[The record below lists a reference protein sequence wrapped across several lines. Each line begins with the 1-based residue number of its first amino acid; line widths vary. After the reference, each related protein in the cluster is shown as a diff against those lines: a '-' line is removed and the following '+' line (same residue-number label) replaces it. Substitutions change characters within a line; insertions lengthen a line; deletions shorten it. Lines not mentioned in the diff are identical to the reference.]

1 MKPGDVIADR
11 FTIERLAGSGG
22 MGAVYLAVDRVTGG
36 PAAVKV
42 LWGHVLDQ
50 PEQAERFG
58 REAEVLQE
66 LRHPGVV
73 GYIAHGAS
81 PGGEPWLAIEW
92 IEGESLAARLRRKG
106 LTVGE
111 SIALARQV
119 AEALS
124 AAHRRGIVHRDLKP
138 SNLYLDG
145 AALDRVKVLDFGI
158 AKVAG
163 GTPLTMTGVVV
174 GTPFYMSPEQARG
187 EREIDARADVFALGC
202 VLFHCLTGKAPFAS
216 DDVHAALLKVVLD
229 DAPRLSEVCE
239 GIPEA
244 IDDLVARMLAK
255 SPRDRPSDAA
265 ALAGELAAIEASGV
279 IIAGSEAPLSVRRAS
294 LTGRELR
301 VVCAVMVRVD
311 TAAIDTGDYDAGLVA
326 PTQPMTLPS
335 TLPMAERR
343 ALLDRD
349 RELDVDLDAPETPPS
364 SSRPADLRGALREAA
379 LRFQGRLEALPDGTL
394 LAVIGGSTAATDQAS
409 RAARC
414 ALCFR
419 EMLPDAPMALIAG
432 RGMPSARLP
441 PAELLEHGRELL
453 DIAAASPPPRAIRLA
468 DIAAGLLANRFD
480 VGGDPSGLVLRGERD
495 AREAA
500 RTLLGKPTPFV
511 GRDHELGI
519 LEAVLDEALTEP
531 SARAVLVTAA
541 AGVGKS
547 RLYHELFRRLEER
560 RGRGTAPLQV
570 WSAQGD
576 PMSAGSS
583 FGMIAQMLRREAGL
597 RQGELREIR
606 RQKLR
611 ARVARSVSPNDVVRV
626 SQFLGELI
634 GAPFSDKE
642 SVELRA
648 ARADPMLMGDQMRR
662 AWEDLLVAECAA
674 HPLVIVLEDLHW
686 GDLPSVKL
694 LDAALRTLE
703 GRPLVVL
710 AFARP
715 EVHDLFP
722 RMWAE
727 RGVQEIHLR
736 ELNKRASEKLVRDVL
751 GARVSDAS
759 VARIIERAAG
769 NAFYLE
775 ELIRAAEGGESENLP
790 ETVLA
795 MVQARLEALHPDHR
809 RVLRAASVFGQVF
822 WRDALL
828 PLLGDDEA
836 RGLGE
841 RLRDLVDRE
850 LLIRRGDGRFPGQ
863 EEYVFRHSLVRDT
876 AYAMLTEGDR
886 KLGHRLGAE
895 WLERAGERDATVLA
909 EHFERA
915 GEPERAV
922 DRYRRAAEQA
932 LEGNDFAA
940 AIARAERGAA
950 YASGEVL
957 GALRLLQAEAHK
969 WRGSAAEAEQAAV
982 EAMSRFALGSPL
994 WYVAAAETGS
1004 MRLRLGRHAELAE
1017 LAREVQSYGLLGPSS
1032 AADPVSSS
1040 PRSSHGNLSSLPPG
1054 PTMGAAVSAVARLAG
1069 SLLHDGQHALAE
1081 ALIEEINRVAGPLAE
1096 RDYGVAARLYAL
1108 HASRALC
1115 YGDPAAALQFT
1126 ELSIPSFAFT
1136 GDRRNACLGRVN
1148 AAHAMLQL
1156 GDPRQAEVALRSALA
1171 DAERMGLHNVS
1182 ALARQNLGPALVRQ
1196 GKIAAALAIEQEA
1209 VETFAAQENRRQEG
1223 RARAYLA
1230 EILARSGDLES
1241 AEREA
1246 RAAAQRVATIPPL
1259 RAFALAVLSQIL
1271 LARGSAREALD
1282 AAREGLDLLLATG
1295 GMEEG
1300 ESLLRLVYA
1309 ESLAAVGHEA
1319 AAVDAIDVAHQ
1330 RMIARAARIA
1340 DPGWRAS
1347 FCERVPSNA
1356 RTLGLMKS
1364 KTQPP
1369 GESGEE

>member
-1 MKPGDVIADR
+1 MKSGDVIGDR

-22 MGAVYLAVDRVTGG
+22 MGAVYLSTDRVTGG

-50 PEQAERFG
+50 PEQAERFE

-92 IEGESLAARLRRKG
+92 IEGESLAQRLRRKG
-106 LTVGE
+106 LTVRE
-111 SIALARQV
+111 SVGLARQV

-202 VLFHCLTGKAPFAS
+202 VLFHCLTGKAPFAG
-216 DDVHAALLKVVLD
+216 DEVHAALLKVVLD

-244 IDDLVARMLAK
+244 LDDLVARMLAK

-279 IIAGSEAPLSVRRAS
+279 IAAGSEAPLSVRRAS

-301 VVCAVMVRVD
+301 VVCAVLVRVD
-311 TAAIDTGDYDAGLVA
+311 TSMIDTGAYQDALA
-326 PTQPMTLPS
+326 ATTQPMTLPS
-335 TLPMAERR
+335 TLPMIDRR
-343 ALLDRD
+343 VMIDP
-349 RELDVDLDAPETPPS
+349 DAPDTPAV
-364 SSRPADLRGALREAA
+364 SSRPDDRVSALREIA
-379 LRFQGRLEALPDGTL
+379 LRYQGRLEMLPDGTRI
-394 LAVIGGSTAATDQAS
+394 AVLGGSTAATDQAS

-414 ALCFR
+414 AIAFR
-419 EMLPDAPMALIAG
+419 EVLPDAPMALVAG

-441 PAELLEHGRELL
+441 PADLIEQGRALL
-453 DIAAASPPPRAIRLA
+453 DVSEAAPLPRAIRLA
-468 DIAAGLLANRFD
+468 DVAAGLLANRFD
-480 VGGDPSGLVLRGERD
+480 VGGDASGLVLRGERD

-500 RTLLGKPTPFV
+500 RTLLGKPSPFV

-519 LEAVLDEALTEP
+519 LEAALDEALTEP
-531 SARAVLVTAA
+531 SARAVLVTAV

-547 RLYHELFRRLEER
+547 RLYHELFRRIEER
-560 RGRGTAPLQV
+560 RSRSAAPLQV

-576 PMSAGSS
+576 PMSAGSP
-583 FGMIAQMLRREAGL
+583 FGMIAQMLRRESGL
-597 RQGELREIR
+597 HQGEAREIR

-611 ARVARSVSPNDVVRV
+611 ARVARQVPPNEVVRV
-626 SQFLGELI
+626 AQFLGELI

-662 AWEDLLVAECAA
+662 AWEDFLVAECAA
-674 HPLVIVLEDLHW
+674 HPLVLVLEDLHW

-694 LDAALRTLE
+694 IDAALRALE
-703 GRPLVVL
+703 GRPLLVL

-727 RGVQEIHLR
+727 RGAQEIHLR
-736 ELNKRASEKLVRDVL
+736 ELNKRASERLVRDVL
-751 GARVSDAS
+751 GARVSDES
-759 VARIIERAAG
+759 VARIVERAAG

-809 RVLRAASVFGQVF
+809 RALRAASVFGQVF

-828 PLLGDDEA
+828 PLLGDDET
-836 RGLGE
+836 RGLTD

-863 EEYVFRHSLVRDT
+863 DEYAFRHSLVRDT

-895 WLERAGERDATVLA
+895 WLERAGEREATVLA

-922 DRYRRAAEQA
+922 ERYRRAAEQA

-940 AIARAERGAA
+940 AVLRAERGAA
-950 YASGEVL
+950 YASGEML
-957 GALRLLQAEAHK
+957 GSLRLLQAEAHK

-982 EAMSRFALGSPL
+982 EAMNRFALGSPL

-1004 MRLRLGRHAELAE
+1004 MRLRLGRHRELAE
-1017 LAREVQSYGLLGPSS
+1017 LAREVQSYGLLG
-1032 AADPVSSS
+1032 AEAPVSVASS
-1040 PRSSHGNLSSLPPG
+1040 RRSSHASFSSLPPG

-1081 ALIEEINRVAGPLAE
+1081 ALIDEINRVAGPVAE
-1096 RDYGVAARLYAL
+1096 HDYGVAARLYAL

-1115 YGDPAAALQFT
+1115 YGDPAASLQFT

-1182 ALARQNLGPALVRQ
+1182 ALARQNLGPALGRQ
-1196 GKIAAALAIEQEA
+1196 GKIPAALAIEQEA
-1209 VETFAAQENRRQEG
+1209 VDTFASQENRRQEG

-1230 EILARSGDLES
+1230 AILAQSGELEA
-1241 AEREA
+1241 AEAEA
-1246 RAAAQRVATIPPL
+1246 RTAAQRVATIPPL

-1271 LARGSAREALD
+1271 LARVRNDAALE
-1282 AAREGLDLLLATG
+1282 AAREGLDLLLSTG

-1309 ESLAAVGHEA
+1309 QSLAAVGHEA

-1330 RMIARAARIA
+1330 RLAARAARIS
-1340 DPGWRAS
+1340 DPGWRKS
-1347 FCERVPSNA
+1347 FCERVPENA
-1356 RTLGLMKS
+1356 RTLGLVKS
-1364 KTQPP
+1364 KTIPP
-1369 GESGEE
+1369 EDE

>member
-106 LTVGE
+106 LTVSE
-111 SIALARQV
+111 SVALARQV

-229 DAPRLSEVCE
+229 DAPRLSEICE
-239 GIPEA
+239 NIPDA
-244 IDDLVARMLAK
+244 LDDLVARMLAK

-279 IIAGSEAPLSVRRAS
+279 IVAGNEAPLSVRRAS

-301 VVCAVMVRVD
+301 VVCAVMIRVD
-311 TAAIDTGDYDAGLVA
+311 TAAVDTGDFEAGLAA

-335 TLPMAERR
+335 TLPMLERR
-343 ALLDRD
+343 ARLGRD
-349 RELDVDLDAPETPPS
+349 SDPDVPETPPA
-364 SSRPADLRGALREAA
+364 SSRPDDLRAALREAA

-394 LAVIGGSTAATDQAS
+394 LAVIGGGSAATDQAA

-414 ALCFR
+414 ALAFR
-419 EMLPDAPMALIAG
+419 EMLPDAPMALVAG

-441 PAELLEHGRELL
+441 PAEILEQGRDLL
-453 DIAAASPPPRAIRLA
+453 DLAAAGDPPHAIRLA
-468 DIAAGLLANRFD
+468 DIAAGLLASRFD
-480 VGGDPSGLVLRGERD
+480 VSGDASGLVLRGERD

-511 GRDHELGI
+511 GRDHELGV
-519 LEAVLDEALTEP
+519 LEAALEEALSEP
-531 SARAVLVTAA
+531 SARVVLVTAA

-547 RLYHELFRRLEER
+547 RLYHELFRRVEAMDLR
-560 RGRGTAPLQV
+560 AGAPIQV
-570 WSAQGD
+570 WAAQGD
-576 PMSAGSS
+576 PMSAGSP

-597 RQGELREIR
+597 RQGEPREIR

-611 ARVARSVSPNDVVRV
+611 ARVARSVPPNDVVRV
-626 SQFLGELI
+626 AQFLGELI

-674 HPLVIVLEDLHW
+674 HPLVLVLEDLHW

-694 LDAALRTLE
+694 LDAALRALD
-703 GRPLVVL
+703 GRPFLVL

-722 RMWAE
+722 RLWVE

-736 ELNKRASEKLVRDVL
+736 ELSRRASEKLVRDVL
-751 GARVSDAS
+751 GARVSDQS

-836 RGLGE
+836 RALGE

-886 KLGHRLGAE
+886 QLGHRLGAE
-895 WLERAGERDATVLA
+895 WLERVGERDATVLA

-932 LEGNDFAA
+932 LEGNDFVA

-969 WRGSAAEAEQAAV
+969 WQGSAAEAEQAAV
-982 EAMSRFALGSPL
+982 EAMSRFELGSPL

-1017 LAREVQSYGLLGPSS
+1017 LAREVQAYGLLGPSS
-1032 AADPVSSS
+1032 AADPVSSA
-1040 PRSSHGNLSSLPPG
+1040 PRSSHAHFSSLPPG

-1081 ALIEEINRVAGPLAE
+1081 ALIEEINRVAGPVAE

-1182 ALARQNLGPALVRQ
+1182 ALARQNLGPALGRQ
-1196 GKIAAALAIEQEA
+1196 GKVTAALAIEQEA
-1209 VETFAAQENRRQEG
+1209 VDTFASQENRRQEG

-1230 EILARSGDLES
+1230 EILAQSGDLES

-1246 RAAAQRVATIPPL
+1246 RTAAQRVATIPPL
-1259 RAFALAVLSQIL
+1259 RAFALAVLAQIL
-1271 LARGSAREALD
+1271 LARGRDAAALE
-1282 AAREGLDLLLATG
+1282 AAREGLDLLIATG

-1330 RMIARAARIA
+1330 RLQARAARIS
-1340 DPGWRAS
+1340 DPAWRAS
-1347 FCERVPSNA
+1347 FCERVASNA
-1356 RTLGLMKS
+1356 RTLGLMRS
-1364 KTQPP
+1364 KTRPPVGP
-1369 GESGEE
+1369 GEE

>member
-106 LTVGE
+106 LTVSE
-111 SIALARQV
+111 SVALARQV

-229 DAPRLSEVCE
+229 DAPRLSEICE
-239 GIPEA
+239 NIPDA
-244 IDDLVARMLAK
+244 LDDLVARMLAK

-279 IIAGSEAPLSVRRAS
+279 IVAGNEAPLSVRRAS

-301 VVCAVMVRVD
+301 VVCAVMIRVD
-311 TAAIDTGDYDAGLVA
+311 TAAVDTGDFEAGLAA

-335 TLPMAERR
+335 TLPMLERR
-343 ALLDRD
+343 ARLGRD
-349 RELDVDLDAPETPPS
+349 SDPDVPETPPA
-364 SSRPADLRGALREAA
+364 SSRPDDLRAALREAA

-394 LAVIGGSTAATDQAS
+394 LAVIGGGSAATDQAA

-414 ALCFR
+414 ALAFR
-419 EMLPDAPMALIAG
+419 EMLPDAPMALVAG

-441 PAELLEHGRELL
+441 PAEILEQGRDLL
-453 DIAAASPPPRAIRLA
+453 DLAAAGDPPHAIRLA
-468 DIAAGLLANRFD
+468 DIAAGLLASRFD
-480 VGGDPSGLVLRGERD
+480 VSGDASGLVLRGERD

-511 GRDHELGI
+511 GRDHELGV
-519 LEAVLDEALTEP
+519 LEAALEEALSEP
-531 SARAVLVTAA
+531 SARVVLVTAA

-547 RLYHELFRRLEER
+547 RLYHELFRRVEAMDLR
-560 RGRGTAPLQV
+560 AGAPIQV
-570 WSAQGD
+570 WAAQGD
-576 PMSAGSS
+576 PMSAGSP

-597 RQGELREIR
+597 RQGEPREIR

-611 ARVARSVSPNDVVRV
+611 ARVARSVPPNDVVRV
-626 SQFLGELI
+626 AQFLGELI

-674 HPLVIVLEDLHW
+674 HPLVLVLEDLHW

-694 LDAALRTLE
+694 LDAALRALD
-703 GRPLVVL
+703 GRPFLVL

-722 RMWAE
+722 RLWGE

-736 ELNKRASEKLVRDVL
+736 ELSKRASEKLVRDVL
-751 GARVSDAS
+751 GARVSDQS

-836 RGLGE
+836 RALGE

-886 KLGHRLGAE
+886 QLGHRLGAE
-895 WLERAGERDATVLA
+895 WLERVGERDATVLA

-932 LEGNDFAA
+932 LEGNDFVA

-969 WRGSAAEAEQAAV
+969 WQGSAAEAEQAAV
-982 EAMSRFALGSPL
+982 EAMSRFELGSPL

-1017 LAREVQSYGLLGPSS
+1017 LAREVQAYGLLGPSS
-1032 AADPVSSS
+1032 AADPVSSA
-1040 PRSSHGNLSSLPPG
+1040 PRSSHAHFSSLPPG

-1081 ALIEEINRVAGPLAE
+1081 ALIEEINRVAGPVAE

-1182 ALARQNLGPALVRQ
+1182 ALARQNLGPALGRQ
-1196 GKIAAALAIEQEA
+1196 GKVTAALAIEQEA
-1209 VETFAAQENRRQEG
+1209 VDTFASQENRRQEG

-1230 EILARSGDLES
+1230 EILAQSGDLES

-1246 RAAAQRVATIPPL
+1246 RTAAQRVATIPPL
-1259 RAFALAVLSQIL
+1259 RAFALAVLAQIL
-1271 LARGSAREALD
+1271 LARGRDAAALE
-1282 AAREGLDLLLATG
+1282 AAREGLDLLIATG

-1330 RMIARAARIA
+1330 RLQARAARIS
-1340 DPGWRAS
+1340 DPAWRAS
-1347 FCERVPSNA
+1347 FCERVASNA
-1356 RTLGLMKS
+1356 RTLGLMRS
-1364 KTQPP
+1364 KTRPPVGP
-1369 GESGEE
+1369 GEE

>member
-106 LTVGE
+106 LTVSE
-111 SIALARQV
+111 SVALARQV

-145 AALDRVKVLDFGI
+145 AAIDRVKVLDFGI

-239 GIPEA
+239 NIPDA
-244 IDDLVARMLAK
+244 LDDLVARMLAK

-265 ALAGELAAIEASGV
+265 ALAGELAAIETSGV
-279 IIAGSEAPLSVRRAS
+279 IVAGSEAPLSARRAS

-301 VVCAVMVRVD
+301 VVCAVLVRVD
-311 TAAIDTGDYDAGLVA
+311 GAGVDTGAVDTGDFEAGLTA

-335 TLPMAERR
+335 TMPMLERR
-343 ALLDRD
+343 ALLDP
-349 RELDVDLDAPETPPS
+349 DAPETPPS
-364 SSRPADLRGALREAA
+364 SPSPTDTRAALREAA
-379 LRFQGRLEALPDGTL
+379 LRFQARLEALPDGTL

-414 ALCFR
+414 ALAFR
-419 EMLPDAPMALIAG
+419 EMLPDAPMALVAG

-441 PAELLEHGRELL
+441 PAEILEEGRELL
-453 DIAAASPPPRAIRLA
+453 DLAAASAPPRAIRLA
-468 DIAAGLLANRFD
+468 DVAAGLLANRFD
-480 VGGDPSGLVLRGERD
+480 VGGDVSGLVLRGERD

-511 GRDHELGI
+511 GRDHELGV
-519 LEAVLDEALTEP
+519 LEAALDEALSEP
-531 SARAVLVTAA
+531 SARAVLVTAV

-547 RLYHELFRRLEER
+547 RLYHELFRRVEDR
-560 RGRGTAPLQV
+560 RSRTSTPVQIWA
-570 WSAQGD
+570 AQGD
-576 PMSAGSS
+576 PMSAGSP

-597 RQGELREIR
+597 RQGEPREIR

-611 ARVARSVSPNDVVRV
+611 ARVARSVPPNDVVRV
-626 SQFLGELI
+626 AQFLGELI

-674 HPLVIVLEDLHW
+674 HPLILVLEDLHW

-703 GRPLVVL
+703 GRPLLVL

-751 GARVSDAS
+751 GARVSDQS

-932 LEGNDFAA
+932 LEGNDFVA

-1017 LAREVQSYGLLGPSS
+1017 LAREVQSYGLLGPASS
-1032 AADPVSSS
+1032 ADPVSSS

-1081 ALIEEINRVAGPLAE
+1081 ALIEEINRVAGPVAE

-1115 YGDPAAALQFT
+1115 YGDPAASLQFT

-1182 ALARQNLGPALVRQ
+1182 ALARQNLGPALGRQ
-1196 GKIAAALAIEQEA
+1196 GKIAAALSIEQEA
-1209 VETFAAQENRRQEG
+1209 VETFATQENRRQEG

-1230 EILARSGDLES
+1230 EILAQSGDLEA

-1246 RAAAQRVATIPPL
+1246 HRAAQRVATIPPL

-1271 LARGSAREALD
+1271 LARGSDAAALD
-1282 AAREGLDLLLATG
+1282 AAREGLDLLIATG

-1330 RMIARAARIA
+1330 RLHARAARIS
-1340 DPGWRAS
+1340 DPAWRQS
-1347 FCERVPSNA
+1347 FSERVPSNA

-1364 KTQPP
+1364 KTRPP
-1369 GESGEE
+1369 GAPGEE

>member
-1 MKPGDVIADR
+1 MKRGDVIGDR

-22 MGAVYLAVDRVTGG
+22 MGAVYLSTDRVTGG

-50 PEQAERFG
+50 PEQAERFE

-92 IEGESLAARLRRKG
+92 IEGESLAQRLRRKG
-106 LTVGE
+106 LTVSE
-111 SIALARQV
+111 SVSLARQV

-145 AALDRVKVLDFGI
+145 ASIDHVRVLDFGI

-202 VLFHCLTGKAPFAS
+202 VLFHCLTGKAPFAG
-216 DDVHAALLKVVLD
+216 DEVHAALLKVVLD
-229 DAPRLSEVCE
+229 DAPRLSEVVD

-244 IDDLVARMLAK
+244 LDDLVGRMLAK

-265 ALAGELAAIEASGV
+265 MLSGELAAIEASGV
-279 IIAGSEAPLSVRRAS
+279 ITAGSEAPLSVRRAS

-301 VVCAVMVRVD
+301 VVCAVLVRVD
-311 TAAIDTGDYDAGLVA
+311 TSMIDTGVHQEALSA
-326 PTQPMTLPS
+326 PTQPMTLPA
-335 TLPMAERR
+335 TMPMIDRR
-343 ALLDRD
+343 PEIDPDGPDTPAVSSPPD
-349 RELDVDLDAPETPPS
+349 DLHK
-364 SSRPADLRGALREAA
+364 ALREAA
-379 LRFQGRLEALPDGTL
+379 QRFQGRLEMLPDGTRI
-394 LAVIGGSTAATDQAS
+394 AVLGGSTAATDQAS

-414 ALCFR
+414 ALAFR
-419 EMLPDAPMALIAG
+419 EMLPDAPMALVAG

-441 PAELLEHGRELL
+441 PAEIIEQGRALL
-453 DIAAASPPPRAIRLA
+453 DVSEASPPPRAIRLA
-468 DIAAGLLANRFD
+468 NIAAGLLANRFD
-480 VGGDPSGLVLRGERD
+480 VGGDASGLVLRGERD
-495 AREAA
+495 ARDAA

-547 RLYHELFRRLEER
+547 RLYHEFFRRVEERRLEER
-560 RGRGTAPLQV
+560 RSRSAAPLQV
-570 WSAQGD
+570 WAAQGD
-576 PMSAGSS
+576 PLSAGSP

-597 RQGELREIR
+597 RQGEAREIR
-606 RQKLR
+606 RQKLL
-611 ARVARSVSPNDVVRV
+611 ARVAQQVPPNDVLRV
-626 SQFLGELI
+626 AQFLGELI

-642 SVELRA
+642 GVELRA

-662 AWEDLLVAECAA
+662 AWEDFLVAECAA
-674 HPLVIVLEDLHW
+674 HPLILVLEDLHW

-703 GRPLVVL
+703 GRPFLVL

-722 RMWAE
+722 RMWAD
-727 RGVQEIHLR
+727 RGAQEIHLR
-736 ELNKRASEKLVRDVL
+736 ELNKRASERLVRDVL
-751 GARVSDAS
+751 GARVSNES
-759 VARIIERAAG
+759 VARIVERAAG

-809 RVLRAASVFGQVF
+809 RALRAASVFGQVF

-828 PLLGDDEA
+828 PLLGDDET
-836 RGLGE
+836 RGLTD

-863 EEYVFRHSLVRDT
+863 DEYAFRHSLVRDT
-876 AYAMLTEGDR
+876 AYAMLTEADR

-895 WLERAGERDATVLA
+895 WLERAGEREATVLA

-922 DRYRRAAEQA
+922 ERYRRAAEQA

-940 AIARAERGAA
+940 AVARAERGAA
-950 YASGEVL
+950 YASGEML

-969 WRGSAAEAEQAAV
+969 WRGSASEAEQAAV
-982 EAMSRFALGSPL
+982 EAMNRFALGSPL

-1004 MRLRLGRHAELAE
+1004 MRLRLGRHRELAE
-1017 LAREVQSYGLLGPSS
+1017 LAREVQSQGLVGFVE
-1032 AADPVSSS
+1032 PVSVAA
-1040 PRSSHGNLSSLPPG
+1040 PRSSHANFSSLPPG

-1081 ALIEEINRVAGPLAE
+1081 ALIDEINRVVGPVAE
-1096 RDYGVAARLYAL
+1096 HDYGVAARLYAL

-1115 YGDPAAALQFT
+1115 YGDPAASLQST

-1182 ALARQNLGPALVRQ
+1182 ALARQNLGPALGRQ
-1196 GKIAAALAIEQEA
+1196 GKIPAALAIEQEA
-1209 VETFAAQENRRQEG
+1209 VDTFAAQENRRQEG

-1230 EILARSGDLES
+1230 EILARSGELEA
-1241 AEREA
+1241 AEAEA
-1246 RAAAQRVATIPPL
+1246 RTSAQRVATIPPL
-1259 RAFALAVLSQIL
+1259 RAFSLAVLSQIL
-1271 LARGSAREALD
+1271 LARGRNDAALD
-1282 AAREGLDLLLATG
+1282 AAREGLDLLLSTG

-1330 RMIARAARIA
+1330 RLAARAARIS
-1340 DPGWRAS
+1340 DPGWRKS
-1347 FCERVPSNA
+1347 FCERVPENA
-1356 RTLGLMKS
+1356 RTLGLMKL
-1364 KTQPP
+1364 KTRPP
-1369 GESGEE
+1369 EDD

>member
-81 PGGEPWLAIEW
+81 PNGEPWLAIEW
-92 IEGESLAARLRRKG
+92 IEGESLSQRLRRKG
-106 LTVGE
+106 LTVSE
-111 SIALARQV
+111 SVALARQV

-145 AALDRVKVLDFGI
+145 AAVDRVKVLDFGI

-187 EREIDARADVFALGC
+187 ERDIDARADVFALGC

-216 DDVHAALLKVVLD
+216 DDVHAALLKVVLE
-229 DAPRLSEVCE
+229 DAPRLSEVCDN
-239 GIPEA
+239 IPEA
-244 IDDLVARMLAK
+244 LDDLVARMLAK
-255 SPRDRPSDAA
+255 SPRDRPNDAA
-265 ALAGELAAIEASGV
+265 ALAGELAAIEARGV
-279 IIAGSEAPLSVRRAS
+279 IVAGNEAPRSVRRAS

-301 VVCAVMVRVD
+301 VVCAVLVRVD
-311 TAAIDTGDYDAGLVA
+311 TGAISTGDFEAGLTA

-335 TLPMAERR
+335 TMPMLERR
-343 ALLDRD
+343 ALPSP
-349 RELDVDLDAPETPPS
+349 DAPETPPLPAE
-364 SSRPADLRGALREAA
+364 PADLRGAMREAA

-394 LAVIGGSTAATDQAS
+394 LAVVGGSTAATDHAA

-414 ALCFR
+414 ALAFR
-419 EMLPDAPMALIAG
+419 EMLPDAPMAVVAG

-441 PAELLEHGRELL
+441 PAEILEQGRALL
-453 DIAAASPPPRAIRLA
+453 DLAEASSPPRAIRLD
-468 DIAAGLLANRFD
+468 DIAAGLLASRFD
-480 VGGDPSGLVLRGERD
+480 VGGDASGLVLRGERD

-500 RTLLGKPTPFV
+500 RTLLGRPTPFV

-519 LEAVLDEALTEP
+519 LEAVLDEALSEP

-547 RLYHELFRRLEER
+547 RLYHELFRRVDDR
-560 RGRGTAPLQV
+560 RLTGAAALQV
-570 WSAQGD
+570 WAAQGD
-576 PMSAGSS
+576 PMSAGSP

-597 RQGELREIR
+597 RQGEPREIR

-611 ARVARSVSPNDVVRV
+611 ARVARSVPPNDVVRV
-626 SQFLGELI
+626 AQFLGELI
-634 GAPFSDKE
+634 GAPFSDKD

-662 AWEDLLVAECAA
+662 AWEDLLVAESAA
-674 HPLVIVLEDLHW
+674 HPLILVLEDLHW
-686 GDLPSVKL
+686 GDVPSVKL

-703 GRPLVVL
+703 GRPLLVL

-822 WRDALL
+822 WREALV
-828 PLLGDDEA
+828 PLLGAEETA
-836 RGLGE
+836 GLAE

-876 AYAMLTEGDR
+876 AYAMLTEGDQ

-895 WLERAGERDATVLA
+895 WLERVGERDATVLA

-932 LEGNDFAA
+932 LEGNDFVA

-969 WRGSAAEAEQAAV
+969 WRGSASEAEQAAV

-994 WYVAAAETGS
+994 WYVAAAETAS
-1004 MRLRLGRHAELAE
+1004 MRLRLGRHAELAA
-1017 LAREVQSYGLLGPSS
+1017 LAREVQLHGLLGPVSS
-1032 AADPVSSS
+1032 VDPVSSS
-1040 PRSSHGNLSSLPPG
+1040 PRSSHTNLSSLPPG

-1081 ALIEEINRVAGPLAE
+1081 ALIEEINRVAGPVAE

-1115 YGDPAAALQFT
+1115 YGDPAASLQFT

-1182 ALARQNLGPALVRQ
+1182 ALARQNLGPALGRQ
-1196 GKIAAALAIEQEA
+1196 GKLAAALAIEQEA
-1209 VETFAAQENRRQEG
+1209 VDTFASQENRRQEG

-1230 EILARSGDLES
+1230 EILAQTGDLES

-1246 RAAAQRVATIPPL
+1246 RTAVERVATIPPL
-1259 RAFALAVLSQIL
+1259 RAFTLAVLSQIL
-1271 LARGSAREALD
+1271 LARGRAQPALEAS
-1282 AAREGLDLLLATG
+1282 REGLDLLLATG

-1330 RMIARAARIA
+1330 RMSARAARIS
-1340 DPGWRAS
+1340 DPAWRQS
-1347 FCERVPSNA
+1347 FCERVASNA

-1364 KTQPP
+1364 KTRPP
-1369 GESGEE
+1369 GEE

>member
-106 LTVGE
+106 LTVSE
-111 SIALARQV
+111 SVALARQV

-229 DAPRLSEVCE
+229 DAPRLSEICE
-239 GIPEA
+239 NIPDA
-244 IDDLVARMLAK
+244 LDDLVARMLAK

-279 IIAGSEAPLSVRRAS
+279 IVAGNEAPLSVRRAS

-301 VVCAVMVRVD
+301 VVCAVMIRVD
-311 TAAIDTGDYDAGLVA
+311 TAAVDTGDFEAGLAA

-335 TLPMAERR
+335 TLPMLERR
-343 ALLDRD
+343 ARLGRD
-349 RELDVDLDAPETPPS
+349 SDPDAPETPPAS
-364 SSRPADLRGALREAA
+364 SHPDDLRAALREAA
-379 LRFQGRLEALPDGTL
+379 LHFQGRLEALPDGTL
-394 LAVIGGSTAATDQAS
+394 LAVIGGGSAATDQAA

-414 ALCFR
+414 ALAFR
-419 EMLPDAPMALIAG
+419 EMLPDAPMALVAG

-441 PAELLEHGRELL
+441 PAEILEQGRDLL
-453 DIAAASPPPRAIRLA
+453 DLAAAGDPPHAIRLA

-480 VGGDPSGLVLRGERD
+480 VSGDASGLVLRGERD

-511 GRDHELGI
+511 GRDHELGV
-519 LEAVLDEALTEP
+519 LEAALEEALSEP

-547 RLYHELFRRLEER
+547 RLYHELFRRVEAMDLR
-560 RGRGTAPLQV
+560 AGAPIQV
-570 WSAQGD
+570 WAAQGD
-576 PMSAGSS
+576 PMSAGSP

-597 RQGELREIR
+597 RQGEPREIR

-611 ARVARSVSPNDVVRV
+611 ARVARSVPPNDVVRV
-626 SQFLGELI
+626 AQFLGELI

-674 HPLVIVLEDLHW
+674 HPLVLVLEDLHW

-694 LDAALRTLE
+694 LDAALRALD
-703 GRPLVVL
+703 GRPFLVL

-722 RMWAE
+722 RLWVE

-736 ELNKRASEKLVRDVL
+736 ELSRRASEKLVRDVL
-751 GARVSDAS
+751 GARVSDQS

-836 RGLGE
+836 RALGE

-886 KLGHRLGAE
+886 QLGHRLGAE
-895 WLERAGERDATVLA
+895 WLERVGERDATVLA

-932 LEGNDFAA
+932 LEGNDFVA

-969 WRGSAAEAEQAAV
+969 WQGSAAEAEQAAV
-982 EAMSRFALGSPL
+982 EAMSRFELGSPL

-1017 LAREVQSYGLLGPSS
+1017 LAREVQAYGLLGPSS
-1032 AADPVSSS
+1032 AADPVSSA
-1040 PRSSHGNLSSLPPG
+1040 PRSSHAHFSSLPPG

-1081 ALIEEINRVAGPLAE
+1081 ALIEEINRVAGPVAE

-1182 ALARQNLGPALVRQ
+1182 ALARQNLGPALGRQ
-1196 GKIAAALAIEQEA
+1196 GKVTAALAIEQEA
-1209 VETFAAQENRRQEG
+1209 VDTFASQENRRQEG

-1230 EILARSGDLES
+1230 EILAQSGDLES

-1246 RAAAQRVATIPPL
+1246 RTAAQRVATIPPL
-1259 RAFALAVLSQIL
+1259 RAFALAVLAQIL
-1271 LARGSAREALD
+1271 LARGRDAAALE
-1282 AAREGLDLLLATG
+1282 AAREGLDLLIATG

-1330 RMIARAARIA
+1330 RLQARAARIS
-1340 DPGWRAS
+1340 DPAWRAS
-1347 FCERVPSNA
+1347 FCERVASNA
-1356 RTLGLMKS
+1356 RTLGLMRS
-1364 KTQPP
+1364 KTRPPVGP
-1369 GESGEE
+1369 GEE

>member
-1 MKPGDVIADR
+1 MKAGDVIADR

-22 MGAVYLAVDRVTGG
+22 MGAVYRAVDNLTGG

-66 LRHPGVV
+66 LHHPGVV

-81 PGGEPWLAIEW
+81 PNGEPWLAIEW
-92 IEGESLAARLRRKG
+92 IEGESLAQRLRRKG
-106 LTVGE
+106 LTVAE
-111 SIALARQV
+111 SVALARQV

-124 AAHRRGIVHRDLKP
+124 VAHRRGIVHRDLKP

-145 AALDRVKVLDFGI
+145 AAIDRVKVLDFGI

-174 GTPFYMSPEQARG
+174 GTPFYMAPEQARG

-202 VLFHCLTGKAPFAS
+202 VLFHCLTGKAPFAG

-229 DAPRLSEVCE
+229 DAPRLDEVRD
-239 GIPEA
+239 GIPA
-244 IDDLVARMLAK
+244 SLSALVARMLAK

-279 IIAGSEAPLSVRRAS
+279 IVPSNEGPPSERRAS
-294 LTGRELR
+294 ITGRELR
-301 VVCAVMVRVD
+301 VVCAVFLRLD
-311 TAAIDTGDYDAGLVA
+311 TASIETGAYEAALAA
-326 PTQPMTLPS
+326 PTQPMTLP
-335 TLPMAERR
+335 TTMAMPSRR
-343 ALLDRD
+343 APSDPD
-349 RELDVDLDAPETPPS
+349 GPDTPAPPS
-364 SSRPADLRGALREAA
+364 HPDDMKAALRETA
-379 LRFQGRLEALPDGTL
+379 LRFQGRLEGLPDGTL
-394 LAVIGGSTAATDQAS
+394 LAVLGGASAATDQSA

-414 ALCFR
+414 ALAFR
-419 EMLPDAPMALIAG
+419 EMVPDAPMALVAG

-441 PAELLEHGRELL
+441 PAELIELGRSLL
-453 DIAAASPPPRAIRLA
+453 DVAAASPTPHVIRLA
-468 DIAAGLLANRFD
+468 DIAAGLLGGRFD
-480 VGGDPSGLVLRGERD
+480 VGGDEAGLVLRGERD

-511 GRDHELGI
+511 GRDHELGV
-519 LEAVLDEALTEP
+519 LEAALDEVLSEP

-547 RLYHELFRRLEER
+547 RLYHELFRRIEER
-560 RGRGTAPLQV
+560 RLQGAAPIQI
-570 WSAQGD
+570 WAAQGD
-576 PMSAGSS
+576 PLSAGSP

-597 RQGELREIR
+597 RQGEPRETR
-606 RQKLR
+606 RQKLC
-611 ARVARSVSPNDVVRV
+611 ARVARSVPANEVVRV
-626 SQFLGELI
+626 AQFLGELI
-634 GAPFSDKE
+634 GAPFSDKGN
-642 SVELRA
+642 VELRA

-662 AWEDLLVAECAA
+662 AWEDFLVAECAV
-674 HPLVIVLEDLHW
+674 HPLLLVLEDLHW

-694 LDAALRTLE
+694 VDAALRTLE
-703 GRPLVVL
+703 GRPLFVL

-727 RGVQEIHLR
+727 RGAQEVRLR

-751 GARVSDAS
+751 GARVNDDS
-759 VARIIERAAG
+759 VARIVERAAG

-775 ELIRAAEGGESENLP
+775 ELIRAAEGGESQNLP

-795 MVQARLEALHPDHR
+795 MVQARLEALHPDQR

-822 WRDALL
+822 WRDALV
-828 PLLGDDEA
+828 PLLGEDEG

-841 RLRDLVDRE
+841 KLRDLVDRE

-863 EEYVFRHSLVRDT
+863 EEYAFRHSLVRDT
-876 AYAMLTEGDR
+876 AYAMLTAGDQ

-895 WLERAGERDATVLA
+895 WLERAGEREATVLA

-922 DRYRRAAEQA
+922 ASYRRAAEQA

-950 YASGEVL
+950 YASGEML

-982 EAMSRFALGSPL
+982 EAMNRFALGSPL

-1004 MRLRLGRHAELAE
+1004 MRLRLGRHAELAA
-1017 LAREVQSYGLLGPSS
+1017 LAREVQSQGLVGMTPPVS
-1032 AADPVSSS
+1032 AA
-1040 PRSSHGNLSSLPPG
+1040 PRSSHAGVSSLPPG

-1081 ALIEEINRVAGPLAE
+1081 ALIAEINRVAGPVADH
-1096 RDYGVAARLYAL
+1096 DYGVAARLYAL

-1156 GDPRQAEVALRSALA
+1156 GDPRQAEIALRSALA

-1182 ALARQNLGPALVRQ
+1182 ALARQNLGPALGRQ
-1196 GKIAAALAIEQEA
+1196 GKAAAALSIEQEA
-1209 VETFAAQENRRQEG
+1209 VDTFAAQENRRQEG

-1230 EILARSGDLES
+1230 EILAQRGDLDG

-1259 RAFALAVLSQIL
+1259 RAFALAVLAQVL
-1271 LARGSAREALD
+1271 LARDSAEAALA

-1319 AAVDAIDVAHQ
+1319 AAIDAIDVAHQ
-1330 RMIARAARIA
+1330 RLLARAARIT
-1340 DPGWRAS
+1340 DPGWRKS

-1356 RTLGLMKS
+1356 RTLGLMQ
-1364 KTQPP
+1364 KTRPP
-1369 GESGEE
+1369 IEA

>member
-92 IEGESLAARLRRKG
+92 IEGESLSQRLRRKG
-106 LTVGE
+106 LTVSE
-111 SIALARQV
+111 SVALARQV

-145 AALDRVKVLDFGI
+145 AAVDRVKVLDFGI

-187 EREIDARADVFALGC
+187 ERDIDARADVFALGC

-229 DAPRLSEVCE
+229 DAPRLSEVCDN
-239 GIPEA
+239 IPDA
-244 IDDLVARMLAK
+244 LDDLVARMLAK

-279 IIAGSEAPLSVRRAS
+279 IVAGNEAPLSVRRAS

-301 VVCAVMVRVD
+301 VVCAVLVRVD
-311 TAAIDTGDYDAGLVA
+311 TGAISTGDFEAGLLA

-335 TLPMAERR
+335 TLPMHERR
-343 ALLDRD
+343 ALLSP
-349 RELDVDLDAPETPPS
+349 DAPETPPTS
-364 SSRPADLRGALREAA
+364 SQPTDLRGALRDAA
-379 LRFQGRLEALPDGTL
+379 LRFQGRLETLPDGTL
-394 LAVIGGSTAATDQAS
+394 LAVVGGSTAATDHAA

-414 ALCFR
+414 ALAFR
-419 EMLPDAPMALIAG
+419 EMLPDAPMAVVAG

-441 PAELLEHGRELL
+441 PAEILEQGRALL
-453 DIAAASPPPRAIRLA
+453 DIDLAEASSRPRAIRLD

-480 VGGDPSGLVLRGERD
+480 VGGDASGLVLRGERD

-519 LEAVLDEALTEP
+519 LEAALDEALTEP

-547 RLYHELFRRLEER
+547 RLYHELFRRVDDR
-560 RGRGTAPLQV
+560 RLTGAAALQV
-570 WSAQGD
+570 WAAQGD
-576 PMSAGSS
+576 PMSAGSP

-597 RQGELREIR
+597 RQGEPREIR

-611 ARVARSVSPNDVVRV
+611 ARVSRSVPPNDVVRV

-662 AWEDLLVAECAA
+662 AWEDLLVAESAA
-674 HPLVIVLEDLHW
+674 HPLILVLEDLHW

-703 GRPLVVL
+703 GRPLLVL

-809 RVLRAASVFGQVF
+809 RILRAASVFGQVF
-822 WRDALL
+822 WRDALV

-836 RGLGE
+836 AGLGE

-876 AYAMLTEGDR
+876 AYAMLTEGDQ

-895 WLERAGERDATVLA
+895 WLERVGERDATVLA

-932 LEGNDFAA
+932 LEGNDFVA

-1017 LAREVQSYGLLGPSS
+1017 LAREVQSHGLLGPVSS
-1032 AADPVSSS
+1032 VDPVSSS
-1040 PRSSHGNLSSLPPG
+1040 PRSSHTNLSSLPPG

-1081 ALIEEINRVAGPLAE
+1081 ALIEEINRVAGPVAE
-1096 RDYGVAARLYAL
+1096 RDYGVTARLYAL

-1115 YGDPAAALQFT
+1115 YGDPAASLQFT

-1182 ALARQNLGPALVRQ
+1182 ALARQNLGPALGRQ
-1196 GKIAAALAIEQEA
+1196 GKLAAALAIEQEA
-1209 VETFAAQENRRQEG
+1209 VDTFASQENRRQEG

-1230 EILARSGDLES
+1230 EILAQSGDLES

-1246 RAAAQRVATIPPL
+1246 RTAAQRVATIPPL
-1259 RAFALAVLSQIL
+1259 RAFALAVLGQIL
-1271 LARGSAREALD
+1271 LARGRGPAALEAS
-1282 AAREGLDLLLATG
+1282 REGLDLLLATG

-1330 RMIARAARIA
+1330 RMSARAARIS
-1340 DPGWRAS
+1340 DPAWRAS
-1347 FCERVPSNA
+1347 FCERVASNA

-1364 KTQPP
+1364 KTRPP
-1369 GESGEE
+1369 VEE

>member
-1 MKPGDVIADR
+1 
-11 FTIERLAGSGG
+11 
-22 MGAVYLAVDRVTGG
+22 
-36 PAAVKV
+36 
-42 LWGHVLDQ
+42 
-50 PEQAERFG
+50 
-58 REAEVLQE
+58 
-66 LRHPGVV
+66 
-73 GYIAHGAS
+73 
-81 PGGEPWLAIEW
+81 
-92 IEGESLAARLRRKG
+92 
-106 LTVGE
+106 
-111 SIALARQV
+111 
-119 AEALS
+119 
-124 AAHRRGIVHRDLKP
+124 
-138 SNLYLDG
+138 
-145 AALDRVKVLDFGI
+145 
-158 AKVAG
+158 
-163 GTPLTMTGVVV
+163 
-174 GTPFYMSPEQARG
+174 
-187 EREIDARADVFALGC
+187 
-202 VLFHCLTGKAPFAS
+202 
-216 DDVHAALLKVVLD
+216 
-229 DAPRLSEVCE
+229 
-239 GIPEA
+239 
-244 IDDLVARMLAK
+244 
-255 SPRDRPSDAA
+255 
-265 ALAGELAAIEASGV
+265 
-279 IIAGSEAPLSVRRAS
+279 
-294 LTGRELR
+294 
-301 VVCAVMVRVD
+301 
-311 TAAIDTGDYDAGLVA
+311 
-326 PTQPMTLPS
+326 
-335 TLPMAERR
+335 
-343 ALLDRD
+343 
-349 RELDVDLDAPETPPS
+349 
-364 SSRPADLRGALREAA
+364 
-379 LRFQGRLEALPDGTL
+379 
-394 LAVIGGSTAATDQAS
+394 
-409 RAARC
+409 
-414 ALCFR
+414 
-419 EMLPDAPMALIAG
+419 
-432 RGMPSARLP
+432 
-441 PAELLEHGRELL
+441 
-453 DIAAASPPPRAIRLA
+453 
-468 DIAAGLLANRFD
+468 
-480 VGGDPSGLVLRGERD
+480 
-495 AREAA
+495 
-500 RTLLGKPTPFV
+500 
-511 GRDHELGI
+511 
-519 LEAVLDEALTEP
+519 
-531 SARAVLVTAA
+531 
-541 AGVGKS
+541 
-547 RLYHELFRRLEER
+547 
-560 RGRGTAPLQV
+560 
-570 WSAQGD
+570 
-576 PMSAGSS
+576 
-583 FGMIAQMLRREAGL
+583 
-597 RQGELREIR
+597 
-606 RQKLR
+606 
-611 ARVARSVSPNDVVRV
+611 
-626 SQFLGELI
+626 
-634 GAPFSDKE
+634 
-642 SVELRA
+642 
-648 ARADPMLMGDQMRR
+648 MGDQMRR

-674 HPLVIVLEDLHW
+674 HPLVLVLEDLHW

-694 LDAALRTLE
+694 LDAALRALD
-703 GRPLVVL
+703 GRPFLVL

-722 RMWAE
+722 RLWGE

-736 ELNKRASEKLVRDVL
+736 ELSKRASEKLVRDVL
-751 GARVSDAS
+751 GARVSDQS

-836 RGLGE
+836 RALGE

-886 KLGHRLGAE
+886 QLGHRLGAE
-895 WLERAGERDATVLA
+895 WLERVGERDATVLA

-932 LEGNDFAA
+932 LEGNDFVA

-969 WRGSAAEAEQAAV
+969 WQGSAAEAEQAAV
-982 EAMSRFALGSPL
+982 EAMSRFELGSPL

-1017 LAREVQSYGLLGPSS
+1017 LAREVQAYGLLGPSS
-1032 AADPVSSS
+1032 AADPVSSA
-1040 PRSSHGNLSSLPPG
+1040 PRSSHAHFSSLPPG

-1081 ALIEEINRVAGPLAE
+1081 ALIEEINRVAGPVAE

-1182 ALARQNLGPALVRQ
+1182 ALARQNLGPALGRQ
-1196 GKIAAALAIEQEA
+1196 GKVTAALAIEQEA
-1209 VETFAAQENRRQEG
+1209 VDTFASQENRRQEG

-1230 EILARSGDLES
+1230 EILAQSGDLES

-1246 RAAAQRVATIPPL
+1246 RTAAQRVATIPPL
-1259 RAFALAVLSQIL
+1259 RAFALAVLAQIL
-1271 LARGSAREALD
+1271 LARGRDAAALE
-1282 AAREGLDLLLATG
+1282 AAREGLDLLIATG

-1330 RMIARAARIA
+1330 RLQARAARIS
-1340 DPGWRAS
+1340 DPAWRAS
-1347 FCERVPSNA
+1347 FCERVASNA
-1356 RTLGLMKS
+1356 RTLGLMRS
-1364 KTQPP
+1364 KTRPPVGP
-1369 GESGEE
+1369 GEE

>member
-92 IEGESLAARLRRKG
+92 IEGESLSQRLRRKG
-106 LTVGE
+106 LTVSE
-111 SIALARQV
+111 SVALARQV

-145 AALDRVKVLDFGI
+145 AAVDRVKVLDFGI

-187 EREIDARADVFALGC
+187 ERDIDARADVFALGC

-229 DAPRLSEVCE
+229 DAPRLSEVCDN
-239 GIPEA
+239 IPDA
-244 IDDLVARMLAK
+244 LDDLVARMLAK

-279 IIAGSEAPLSVRRAS
+279 IVAGNEAPLSVRRAS

-301 VVCAVMVRVD
+301 VVCAVLVRVD
-311 TAAIDTGDYDAGLVA
+311 TGAISTGDFEAGLLA

-335 TLPMAERR
+335 TLPMHERR
-343 ALLDRD
+343 ALLSP
-349 RELDVDLDAPETPPS
+349 DAPETPPTS
-364 SSRPADLRGALREAA
+364 SQPTDLRGALRDAA
-379 LRFQGRLEALPDGTL
+379 LRFQGRLETLPDGTL
-394 LAVIGGSTAATDQAS
+394 LAVVGGSTAATDHAA

-414 ALCFR
+414 ALAFR
-419 EMLPDAPMALIAG
+419 EMLPDAPMAVVAG

-441 PAELLEHGRELL
+441 PAEILEQGRALL
-453 DIAAASPPPRAIRLA
+453 DIDLAEASSRPRAIRLD

-480 VGGDPSGLVLRGERD
+480 VGGDASGLVLRGERD

-519 LEAVLDEALTEP
+519 LEAALDEALTEP

-547 RLYHELFRRLEER
+547 RLYHELFRRVDDR
-560 RGRGTAPLQV
+560 RLTGAAALQV
-570 WSAQGD
+570 WAAQGD
-576 PMSAGSS
+576 PMSAGSP

-597 RQGELREIR
+597 RQGEPREIR

-611 ARVARSVSPNDVVRV
+611 ARVSRSVPPNDVVRV

-662 AWEDLLVAECAA
+662 AWEDLLVAESAA
-674 HPLVIVLEDLHW
+674 HPLILVLEDLHW

-703 GRPLVVL
+703 GRPLLVL

-809 RVLRAASVFGQVF
+809 RILRAASVFGQVF
-822 WRDALL
+822 WRDALV

-836 RGLGE
+836 AGLGE

-876 AYAMLTEGDR
+876 AYAMLTEGDQ

-895 WLERAGERDATVLA
+895 WLERVGERDATVLA

-932 LEGNDFAA
+932 LEGNDFVA

-1017 LAREVQSYGLLGPSS
+1017 LAREVQSHGLLGPVSS
-1032 AADPVSSS
+1032 VDPVSSS
-1040 PRSSHGNLSSLPPG
+1040 PRSSHTNLSSLPPG

-1081 ALIEEINRVAGPLAE
+1081 ALIEEINRVAGPVAE
-1096 RDYGVAARLYAL
+1096 RDYGVTARLYAL

-1115 YGDPAAALQFT
+1115 YGDPAASLQFT

-1182 ALARQNLGPALVRQ
+1182 ALARQNLGPALGRQ
-1196 GKIAAALAIEQEA
+1196 GKLAAALAIEQEA
-1209 VETFAAQENRRQEG
+1209 VDTFASQENRRQEG

-1230 EILARSGDLES
+1230 EILAQSGDLES

-1246 RAAAQRVATIPPL
+1246 RTAAQRVATIPPL
-1259 RAFALAVLSQIL
+1259 RAFALAVLGQIL
-1271 LARGSAREALD
+1271 LARGRGQVALEAS
-1282 AAREGLDLLLATG
+1282 REGLDLLLATG

-1330 RMIARAARIA
+1330 RMSARAARIS
-1340 DPGWRAS
+1340 DPAWRAS
-1347 FCERVPSNA
+1347 FCERVASNA

-1364 KTQPP
+1364 KTRPP
-1369 GESGEE
+1369 VEE

>member
-92 IEGESLAARLRRKG
+92 IEGESLAQRLRRKG
-106 LTVGE
+106 LTVSE
-111 SIALARQV
+111 SVALARQV

-145 AALDRVKVLDFGI
+145 AAIDRVKVLDFGI

-174 GTPFYMSPEQARG
+174 GTPFYMAPEQARG
-187 EREIDARADVFALGC
+187 ERDIDARADVFALGC

-239 GIPEA
+239 GIPGA
-244 IDDLVARMLAK
+244 LDDLVARMLAK

-279 IIAGSEAPLSVRRAS
+279 IGAGNEAPLSARRAS

-311 TAAIDTGDYDAGLVA
+311 SGAIVTGDFEAGLTA

-335 TLPMAERR
+335 TMPMPGRR
-343 ALLDRD
+343 ALLDPD
-349 RELDVDLDAPETPPS
+349 GPETPPTS
-364 SSRPADLRGALREAA
+364 SPPADLRGALREAA

-394 LAVIGGSTAATDQAS
+394 LAVIGGSTAATDQAA

-414 ALCFR
+414 ALAFR
-419 EMLPDAPMALIAG
+419 EMLPDAPVALVAG

-441 PAELLEHGRELL
+441 PAEILEQGRELL
-453 DIAAASPPPRAIRLA
+453 DLAAASPPPRAIRLA

-480 VGGDPSGLVLRGERD
+480 VSGDASGLVLRGERD

-511 GRDHELGI
+511 GRDHELSI
-519 LEAVLDEALTEP
+519 LEAALDEALSEP

-547 RLYHELFRRLEER
+547 RLYHELFRKLDDR

-570 WSAQGD
+570 WAAQGD
-576 PMSAGSS
+576 PMSAGSP
-583 FGMIAQMLRREAGL
+583 FGMLAQMLRREAGL
-597 RQGELREIR
+597 RQGEPREIR

-611 ARVARSVSPNDVVRV
+611 ARVARSVPPNEVVRV
-626 SQFLGELI
+626 AQFLGELI

-674 HPLVIVLEDLHW
+674 HPLILVLEDLHW

-694 LDAALRTLE
+694 LDAALRTLD
-703 GRPLVVL
+703 GRPLLVL

-722 RMWAE
+722 RLWAE

-736 ELNKRASEKLVRDVL
+736 ELSRRASEKLVRDVL
-751 GARVSDAS
+751 GARVSDAR

-822 WRDALL
+822 WREALL

-836 RGLGE
+836 RALGE

-886 KLGHRLGAE
+886 QLGHRLGAE

-932 LEGNDFAA
+932 LEGNDFVA

-1017 LAREVQSYGLLGPSS
+1017 LAREVKAYGLLGPSS
-1032 AADPVSSS
+1032 AADPVSSA
-1040 PRSSHGNLSSLPPG
+1040 PRSSHAHFSSLPPG

-1081 ALIEEINRVAGPLAE
+1081 ALIEEINRVAGPVAE

-1115 YGDPAAALQFT
+1115 YGDPAASLQFT

-1182 ALARQNLGPALVRQ
+1182 ALARQNLGPALGRQ
-1196 GKIAAALAIEQEA
+1196 GKIAAALAIEHEA

-1230 EILARSGDLES
+1230 EILAQSGDLEA

-1246 RAAAQRVATIPPL
+1246 HTAAQRVATIPPL

-1271 LARGSAREALD
+1271 LARGRNEAALD

-1300 ESLLRLVYA
+1300 ESLLRLGYA

-1319 AAVDAIDVAHQ
+1319 AAVDAIDVAHERLQ
-1330 RMIARAARIA
+1330 ARAARIS

-1356 RTLGLMKS
+1356 RTLGLVSS
-1364 KTQPP
+1364 KTRPPVSP
-1369 GESGEE
+1369 GEE